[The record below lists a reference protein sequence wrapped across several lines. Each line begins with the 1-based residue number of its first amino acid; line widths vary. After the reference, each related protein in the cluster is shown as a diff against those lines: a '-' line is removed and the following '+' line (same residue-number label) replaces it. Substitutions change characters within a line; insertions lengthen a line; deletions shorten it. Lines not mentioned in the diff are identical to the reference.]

1 LQERIDD
8 LDLIRTELENEIDQ
22 QKVKAR
28 GLLMRKELQERR
40 IKIIIQKLEAHLKNS
55 LGVTQEQINAI
66 GLLNEDERQQ
76 LYDEETKIES
86 EIQ

>member
-8 LDLIRTELENEIDQ
+8 LDLIKTELENEIDQ

-76 LYDEETKIES
+76 LYDEESKIES
-86 EIQ
+86 EI

>member
-1 LQERIDD
+1 MQERIDD
-8 LDLIRTELENEIDQ
+8 LDLIKTELENEIDQ

-55 LGVTQEQINAI
+55 LGVSQEQINAI

-86 EIQ
+86 EI

>member
-1 LQERIDD
+1 MQERIDD
-8 LDLIRTELENEIDQ
+8 LDLIKTELENEIDQ

-76 LYDEETKIES
+76 LYDEESKIES
-86 EIQ
+86 EI